1 MTAAFKISILA
12 VWQGFFYEVIPLQTL
27 EELHPVT
34 ILLYFSA
41 IAGIAMFCM
50 NPILLLCSFTGA
62 ILYFFI
68 LNKLKFLKRHFYSF
82 LLFLILTLINPLV
95 SHNGV
100 TVLFVLNDNPVTLE
114 SLLYGADSAL
124 MILSVLYWLGLF
136 TQIMTSEKILCIF
149 GTFSPKIALFLSMTL
164 RFVPLLNS
172 QWKKVCDTQKTLG
185 YFQSDNIIDRIKDY
199 MRVFDIVLT
208 WSLENGIITANSM
221 DARGSGIG
229 KRTSF
234 SIHHFQKQDFIL
246 IFIIILLTGMII
258 FVICQNALE
267 INFYPAVSMAELN
280 FLSIIGLS
288 AYFLLALLPSVI
300 QIEVSLK
307 WKFLQSKI

>member
-1 MTAAFKISILA
+1 MH
-12 VWQGFFYEVIPLQTL
+12 TL
-27 EELHPVT
+27 DELHPVT
-34 ILLYFSA
+34 ILLYFLA
-41 IAGIAMFCM
+41 VAGIAMFCM
-50 NPILLLCSFTGA
+50 NPILLFCSFTGA
-62 ILYFFI
+62 ICYFFI
-68 LNKLKFLKRHFYSF
+68 LNQLKFLKRHFFS
-82 LLFLILTLINPLV
+82 LILFFILTLINPLV

-100 TVLFVLNDNPVTLE
+100 TVLFILNDNPVTLE
-114 SLLYGADSAL
+114 ALLYGADSAL

-136 TQIMTSEKILCIF
+136 SQIMTSEKILCIF

-164 RFVPLLNS
+164 RFVPLLNA

-185 YFQSDNIIDRIKDY
+185 YFQSDNIIDKIRDY

-234 SIHHFQKQDFIL
+234 SIHRFQKQDFL
-246 IFIIILLTGMII
+246 FICISILLTITTI
-258 FVICQNALE
+258 LCFNALE
-267 INFYPAVSMAELN
+267 IQFYPAVSMTELN
-280 FLSIIGLS
+280 FTAIIGLS